1 MIDDPEVSGLNK
13 ITPGTRY
20 EYPTGIATTDGLRH
34 FMLISEL
41 IFKPPTKTNDAFN
54 GQYNFEA
61 LVGDESKDY
70 FERGKN
76 FILHL
81 PPGSLKTGYSADYAD
96 VNLGIFGDIL
106 SQNAQEITDD
116 LISNYAGWKNNPGDK
131 GWGERTMDFYGRMYD
146 DVSGQ
151 AKKYTN
157 SKSFGSDFADRI
169 KYNVATAAGS
179 LMPSNAKGEQIAS
192 MSMRAARNPY
202 TSLIFT
208 GIKKLRE
215 HSFNF
220 EFNPKSAIESKMI
233 FYIIANLKYG
243 MLTGLNKIHLENEEP
258 QTEIVTHD
266 RQNMSPGHPGFNTAK
281 KTTLKINNTMNS
293 AFFSFPNCYRI
304 RFYSNLKKN
313 TFLHRIGNSFLVSL
327 KTKYSPKFFEENGM
341 PTSVGLQLQFK
352 ENFTLDRSH
361 AEDY

>member
-1 MIDDPEVSGLNK
+1 MIRKFLVYIKLA
-13 ITPGTRY
+13 PGNRY

-116 LISNYAGWKNNPGDK
+116 LISNYAGWKNAPGDQ
-131 GWGERTMDFYGRMYD
+131 GWAEKTMDFYGRMYD

-151 AKKYTN
+151 AKKYTD
-157 SKSFGSDFADRI
+157 SVSFRGDFVDRI
-169 KYNVATAAGS
+169 KYNVATAAGA

-233 FYIIANLKYG
+233 MDIITNLKYG
-243 MLTGLNKIHLENEEP
+243 MLPGLNKIHLEDEEP

-281 KTTLKINNTMNS
+281 KTTLKVNNTMNS